1 MASFYT
7 TVSRLGQLAGGLDVA
22 QKEREKAIA
31 AKNEQIR
38 QFNLGLR
45 KDYDLAYAKEKGLM
59 DRNYATNLTTLGSA
73 KIRSGAKGNLGLT
86 NLGNVNKMVTDSII
100 GSGMLNEDYYDSDGN
115 IKSKYLGSLSGLQNI
130 IMDRIIGTG
139 SNDVATI
146 TGVINDTLQQLGP
159 SIDESGGGLGFNETV
174 TNQITGLKQKYQES
188 MDKPI
193 FIQNLRQDLMN
204 KYKSTALVNRII
216 SMITSGN

>member
-1 MASFYT
+1 
-7 TVSRLGQLAGGLDVA
+7 
-22 QKEREKAIA
+22 
-31 AKNEQIR
+31 
-38 QFNLGLR
+38 
-45 KDYDLAYAKEKGLM
+45 
-59 DRNYATNLTTLGSA
+59 
-73 KIRSGAKGNLGLT
+73 
-86 NLGNVNKMVTDSII
+86 MVTDSII

-146 TGVINDTLQQLGP
+146 TNVINDTLQQLGP

-188 MDKPI
+188 MDKPT

>member
-7 TVSRLGQLAGGLDVA
+7 TVSRIGQLAGGLDVA

-38 QFNLGLR
+38 QFNLGLA
-45 KDYDLAYAKEKGLM
+45 KDYDIAKMKESGLDTRNLRSNLA
-59 DRNYATNLTTLGSA
+59 TITSA

-100 GSGMLNEDYYDSDGN
+100 GSGMLNEDYYDDSGN

-146 TGVINDTLQQLGP
+146 TNVINDTLQQLGP
-159 SIDESGGGLGFNETV
+159 SIDESGGGLGFNEAV
-174 TNQITGLKQKYQES
+174 TNQITGLKVKYGES
-188 MDKPI
+188 MDKPM